1 MWSKQADAWAA
12 ARPTDAQALQERGN
26 LDLVIDQ
33 SVLRNICLIMSAVL
47 CLFGINN
54 FYTGF
59 AALGVVD
66 LVLAAAMLLN
76 AVLLFFFQPTLLLV
90 VATLFAGG
98 TAVIM
103 AIYSNAFGIYW
114 AYVVVVASFLV
125 VNKRVALIS
134 NVIFIAV
141 VVPLSAELLGNA
153 IGVRMAITL
162 SLVTAFSYIFSM
174 RIENR
179 TKALLEN
186 LDELDK
192 ANSVKSEFIANM
204 SHEMRT
210 PLTAVLGYSENLA
223 SQNELSP
230 ADREKLEAVVFGA
243 KHLAALI
250 DDVLDL
256 NKAEKGQ
263 LEIDSELT
271 NLPALLDNLLRI
283 LKPEA
288 DSKGVGLKFTKGS
301 SIPDYILIDARRLN
315 QILLNLVA
323 NAIKFTEEGTVG
335 LAVAYK
341 SDSSSIVFEVSDTG
355 IGVPEEFRS
364 KLFEKFSQANTGMNR
379 THGGAG
385 LGLYISQNL
394 ARLLDGDI
402 EYVPQER
409 GSLFRLTIKTEEVT
423 GPVKTEQTAPESPEP
438 DTLSAPQQFKGH
450 ILIAEDSPAN
460 QMLVALIVE
469 KFGLTHSVANN
480 GREAVDAVSSESFDL
495 ILMDLQMP
503 VMSGI
508 DATKAIREFNH
519 DIPIVALSADVLRHD
534 TDSSEMRQFSGFI
547 PKPVDIAKMETTFA
561 DLLNAA

>member
-1 MWSKQADAWAA
+1 MWSKNTDTVVA
-12 ARPTDAQALQERGN
+12 ARSAETQPFRDKN
-26 LDLVIDQ
+26 KIDLVIDQ

-47 CLFGINN
+47 CLFGFNN
-54 FYTGF
+54 LSTGF
-59 AALGVVD
+59 SALGAVD

-76 AVLLFFFQPTLLLV
+76 AVLLFFYQPTLLLV
-90 VATLFAGG
+90 LVTLFAGG
-98 TAVIM
+98 TAVIL
-103 AIYSNAFGIYW
+103 AIYANAFGIYW
-114 AYVVVVASFLV
+114 SYVIVVASFLV
-125 VNKRVALIS
+125 VNKRAALIY
-134 NVIFIAV
+134 NVAFIAV

-186 LDELDK
+186 LDELDN

-223 SQNELSP
+223 SRNELSP
-230 ADREKLEAVVFGA
+230 TDREKLEAVVFGA

-263 LEIDSELT
+263 LEVDSELT
-271 NLPALLDNLLRI
+271 NLPALLDNFLRI

-288 DSKGVGLKFTKGS
+288 DSKGIGLEFTKVS

-315 QILLNLVA
+315 QILMNLVA

-335 LAVAYK
+335 LAVTYK
-341 SDSSSIVFEVSDTG
+341 NDSSSLVFEVTDTG
-355 IGVPEEFRS
+355 VGVPEEFRS
-364 KLFEKFSQANTGMNR
+364 ELFEKFSQANTGMNR

-423 GPVKTEQTAPESPEP
+423 GPVETEQTAPESPQP
-438 DTLSAPQQFKGH
+438 DTLSAPQQFQGH

-460 QMLVALIVE
+460 QMLVGLIVE

-480 GREAVDAVSSESFDL
+480 GREAVEAMNSESFDL

-534 TDSSEMRQFSGFI
+534 TDSSEMRQFSGFL
-547 PKPVDIAKMETTFA
+547 PKPVDVAKMEATFA
-561 DLLNAA
+561 NLLNAA